1 MDIFGPLIYRKSN
14 NKLYDLF
21 KKGRKIVDKEMD
33 IIKILKKLRFIKWF
47 KVMNISNLQTQFII
61 KNSHKA
67 IIDINN
73 SDTSIISS
81 E

>member
-33 IIKILKKLRFIKWF
+33 IIKILRKLRFIKWF
-47 KVMNISNLQTQFII
+47 KVMNVSNLQT
-61 KNSHKA
+61 
-67 IIDINN
+67 
-73 SDTSIISS
+73 
-81 E
+81 